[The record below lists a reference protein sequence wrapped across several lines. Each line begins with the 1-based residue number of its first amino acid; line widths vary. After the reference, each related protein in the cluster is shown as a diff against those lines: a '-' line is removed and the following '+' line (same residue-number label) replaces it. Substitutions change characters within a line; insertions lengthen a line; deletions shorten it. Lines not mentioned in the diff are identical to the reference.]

1 MSSTSCLAKS
11 STLSPFE
18 SAPRSHSTT
27 STECYSQEPFETFKL
42 KAQTLCQSIGLGQ
55 PVIERMQGGSFNR
68 VAKLTLE
75 SGDQCVLRV
84 PRNGKCSG
92 KTAQNVKDQI
102 AINSY
107 VATHLPVPGILAYD
121 TTADNAIESPYSIQ
135 KFAPGQC
142 LQDVLDGDLK
152 TDDRFQ
158 IASIIADILV
168 RIESLSFPTPGRL
181 VTAPDIPDRCDDFST
196 ISTNVA
202 IAPFMIEEGEVLES
216 TSCPS
221 VGDFI
226 GAILDM
232 WYEASKIDDIPL
244 LPKWTRLREI
254 NDEMKARGLL
264 TCEQPVLW
272 HWDFAPRNI
281 IVDRTAD
288 NKWKITAV
296 LDWDGLLCVP
306 RVLTR
311 DPPVWIWQHGNEPDQ
326 RSGDNYWTA
335 PKKLT
340 SEEEIIKRHFED
352 CLKASIDIEQ
362 YRMDAYDQGHWVR
375 QLFSFAQKAFF
386 YNEDWYRYDIFIKEW
401 EAYCLEHANTQECDM
416 TGRPDHDITIAGA
429 GKGNAKVDLSTKS
442 CTGKNRRGCISSWL
456 TRVFTVAFM
465 RRRHKDV

>member
-11 STLSPFE
+11 STSSPFE

-27 STECYSQEPFETFKL
+27 STECYSQEPFETFIL

-84 PRNGKCSG
+84 PREGQCSE

-107 VATHLPVPGILAYD
+107 VATHLPVPSILAYD
-121 TTADNAIESPYSIQ
+121 TTANNAIESPYSIQ

-142 LQDVLDGDLK
+142 LQDVLDGDLT

-158 IASIIADILV
+158 IASIVADILV

-181 VTAPDIPDRCDDFST
+181 VTAPDIPNRCDDFST

-202 IAPFMIEEGEVLES
+202 IAPFMIEEGEVLKS

-244 LPKWTRLREI
+244 LPKWTRLREV

-311 DPPVWIWQHGNEPDQ
+311 DPPVWIWQHGNELDQ
-326 RSGDNYWTA
+326 RSGGNYWTA

-375 QLFSFAQKAFF
+375 RLFSFAQKAFF
-386 YNEDWYRYDIFIKEW
+386 YNEDWDRYDIFIKEW
-401 EAYCLEHANTQECDM
+401 EAYCLQHANTQGCDM
-416 TGRPDHDITIAGA
+416 TGRPDHDITTAGA
-429 GKGNAKVDLSTKS
+429 GKGNAKVDLSKI
-442 CTGKNRRGCISSWL
+442 CTGKNRRGCISWL